1 METNSIIQALFK
13 ASQQIIKLALNS
25 TKYFK
30 QKKLTMKQCVH
41 SILDEVHKQKTMY

>member
-30 QKKLTMKQCVH
+30 QKKINYETMRAFN
-41 SILDEVHKQKTMY
+41 S